1 MPQRRHTAL
10 ASSSTELAGS
20 ELATHELA
28 ELAERVAELEA
39 INTELARSNDE
50 LAEFAFI
57 ASHELRAPL
66 QTIGGFA
73 ELLADH
79 VGDSLDTEAAE
90 HLDDIRR
97 GTDRLRI
104 LVDSLLAYARVGTGV
119 RRREDVDCEAVVS
132 ACADDLRS
140 RIAETGATL
149 SCGPLP
155 TVVADPDEMAVVFG
169 NLLANALRFGRP
181 GVALEVEVSATRVG
195 QSWRF
200 AVGDNGIGIEP
211 SHRERVFRVFQRA
224 PGQSCGSGSGIGLA
238 VCRRIVEGHGGRI
251 WAEEGASGG
260 ARLFFT
266 IPAPVCW
273 SPFG

>member
-1 MPQRRHTAL
+1 MVDRSNAILVDVATPAAL
-10 ASSSTELAGS
+10 QGR
-20 ELATHELA
+20 LA
-28 ELAERVAELEA
+28 ELADRVAELEDA
-39 INTELARSNDE
+39 NAELARSNDE
-50 LAEFAFI
+50 LGEFAFI

-66 QTIGGFA
+66 QTIGGYA
-73 ELLADH
+73 ELLADIA
-79 VGDSLDTEAAE
+79 GDSLDTEAAE
-90 HLDDIRR
+90 YLLDIRR
-97 GTDRLRI
+97 GADRLRV
-104 LVDSLLAYARVGTGV
+104 LVDALLSYARVGTGV
-119 RRREDVDCEAVVS
+119 RRRDDVDCEAVVA
-132 ACADDLRS
+132 ACAEDLRA
-140 RIAETGATL
+140 RIDETGATL

-155 TVVADPDEMAVVFG
+155 TVVADPDELAVVFA
-169 NLLANALRFGRP
+169 NLLANALKFGRP

-211 SHRERVFRVFQRA
+211 AHRERVFRVFQRA
-224 PGQSCGSGSGIGLA
+224 PGQAGGSGSGIGLA

-251 WAEEGASGG
+251 WAEEGIGGG